1 MWTDLVLAL
10 AFTAF
15 LTLVVPN
22 VGEDKFLQNMVNKTA
37 PDNLTL
43 RLYTS
48 NTTPAETDTA
58 ATYTEAAGGGYAAVA
73 LTAANW
79 GTVTQ
84 GNPSSIAYPQV
95 TFTFNGGAVLNLYGY
110 FVVGTVDGVLRWAER
125 FANPPFV
132 MQNNG
137 DQTLVTP
144 VITAE

>member
-1 MWTDLVLAL
+1 MHSELLAI
-10 AFTAF
+10 AIAAW

-22 VGEDKFLQNMVNKTA
+22 VGEDKFLQNIVNKTA
-37 PDNLTL
+37 PNNLTIQ
-43 RLYTS
+43 LYTS

-58 ATYTEAAGGGYAAVA
+58 ATYTVAVGAGYADVA

-84 GNPSSIAYPQV
+84 GAPSSIAYPQI
-95 TFTFNGGAVLNLYGY
+95 TWTFNGGAVLNIYGY
-110 FVVGTVDGVLRWAER
+110 LVIGTTDTVLRWAER
-125 FANPPFV
+125 FTGAPFV

-144 VITAE
+144 VITLE